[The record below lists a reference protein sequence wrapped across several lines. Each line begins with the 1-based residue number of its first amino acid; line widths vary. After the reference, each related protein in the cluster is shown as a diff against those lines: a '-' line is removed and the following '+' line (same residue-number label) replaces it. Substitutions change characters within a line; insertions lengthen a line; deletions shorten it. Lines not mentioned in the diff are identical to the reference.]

1 MLAGSGS
8 EPAAGPRHAD
18 RQREHHHRNNR
29 IKHAPRVGPLHLRS
43 KQARA
48 VTEREEKDEAGRRNA
63 EIETAPLIARLGPM
77 FPVPELGSRMRCT
90 SCEARDVATRPAWP
104 RHGGGQIARYG

>member
-1 MLAGSGS
+1 MGAFKRRVTDSHDPANPTTLGDLAKDGL
-8 EPAAGPRHAD
+8 RVFCWC
-18 RQREHHHRNNR
+18 HRCG
-29 IKHAPRVGPLHLRS
+29 H
-43 KQARA
+43 
-48 VTEREEKDEAGRRNA
+48 NA